1 MKQAF
6 FLGDSR
12 KRLVDF
18 PADAR
23 REAGHQL
30 NEVQEGK
37 EPSDWKPMPTVGAG
51 VKEIRINVQGAFR
64 VIYLA
69 TLPDN
74 VYVIH
79 AFLKKTPRTSKVDI
93 DLAKT
98 RFKQLM
104 EAKQ

>member
-1 MKQAF
+1 MKDAF

-12 KRLVDF
+12 KRIIDF
-18 PADAR
+18 PADVK
-23 REAGHQL
+23 REAGHQISR
-30 NEVQEGK
+30 VQAGM
-37 EPSDWKPMPTVGAG
+37 EPNDWKPMPTIGAS
-51 VKEIRINVQGAFR
+51 VKEIRINIMGAFR

-79 AFLKKTPRTSKVDI
+79 AFQKKTPRTSKVDI
-93 DLAKT
+93 DLAKN

-104 EAKQ
+104 ELKK